1 MRSTAPR
8 SRTTVVSSPAC
19 AFSKVPRKVEDL
31 RYVLGHALGYGLIW
45 RRLSGIGL
53 YTSPALFPTR
63 SEVPLPGGMLPAPT
77 FERRGLRPA
86 SLSQCP
92 QEIQS
97 ARRRSAHR
105 AHLPGRQPPEC
116 HKPEPPLQPEN
127 WFLRPGLQRQGSVP
141 PPPIFVCGRRRSRR
155 ENDDRPSSGN
165 GSLLRNSFDGWDS
178 RMRCLPEIMAD
189 RRRSRRLGQDGTLSP
204 DKFVPSPE
212 HTFPFYSRDGIARA
226 KYRFRLLAQCARM
239 SDRPWPEIETR
250 KPGTFSVCPAEMRLP
265 DTNSGANAW

>member
-19 AFSKVPRKVEDL
+19 TFSKLPRKVEDC
-31 RYVLGHALGYGLIW
+31 RYGLPW

-63 SEVPLPGGMLPAPT
+63 SEVPLPGGMLPTPT

-127 WFLRPGLQRQGSVP
+127 WFLRPGLQRQGSALP
-141 PPPIFVCGRRRSRR
+141 PGVFVCGRRQLRR
-155 ENDDRPSSGN
+155 ESDDRPSSGD
-165 GSLLRNSFDGWDS
+165 GSHLRNSFDGSDS
-178 RMRCLPEIMAD
+178 RMRCPPKITAD
-189 RRRSRRLGQDGTLSP
+189 RRHSRRPWQDGSP
-204 DKFVPSPE
+204 SQDKFVPSPE
-212 HTFPFYSRDGIARA
+212 RTSLFFSRNEIARA
-226 KYRFRLLAQCARM
+226 KHRSRLPAQCAVA
-239 SDRPWPEIETR
+239 DTLWPETETH
-250 KPGTFSVCPAEMRLP
+250 KPGTFPVCLAEMHLP
-265 DTNSGANAW
+265 DTNSGANAA